1 MLVAQYEAYEPL
13 PGLHI
18 NGKLTLGENIGD
30 LSGLAIAHRAYRISL
45 GGQEAPVLDGL
56 TGDQRFYIAYAQSWR
71 AKSREGLTRQ
81 RTISNEHSAPE
92 YRVIGVLRNDDGW
105 YKAFPEI
112 SAKDRYY
119 LPPEKRVRLW

>member
-1 MLVAQYEAYEPL
+1 MLVAQYEEYEPL

-18 NGKLTLGENIGD
+18 NGQLTLGENIGD

-45 GGQEAPVLDGL
+45 GGKEAPVLDGL
-56 TGDQRFYIAYAQSWR
+56 TGDQRFYLAYAQSWR
-71 AKSREGLTRQ
+71 AKAREGITRQ
-81 RTISNEHSAPE
+81 RTISNEHSDPR

-105 YKAFPEI
+105 YKAFPGVTP
-112 SAKDRYY
+112 KDRYY